1 MIQEFNTALRWIG
14 VAAVVLS
21 GVAAPAFAKDFEITV
36 WSGGTSDPEHY
47 RIDNIK
53 LAAEQ
58 LQREAQAE
66 GKVLKIKIEGRVFN
80 DWDSFKQAFTLA
92 AQSKTGPNI
101 VVTGHEDIAAWS
113 QAGLLR
119 PAEDLVDFDSWPINA
134 IFPNLMNSAKFNGVT
149 YGIPQDAEA
158 RPLFAWIPH
167 LKAIG
172 WSEADIAS
180 LPDRIAKG
188 DYTLYDM
195 LADAKKMQDKG
206 LVAPGYGF
214 YPRNVNGPD
223 FWQFYV
229 AFGGQMTDAQSGK
242 LVFDRAAMT
251 KFYKFFAD
259 AVAMGV
265 TKKNHIG
272 LPIDQWYG
280 EVASGKAGFWHG
292 GTWHYARY
300 TGKEGLK
307 DFFGTVQFGLIPAGE
322 KGGKPTTL
330 THPLVYLVTKQGND
344 DDANIAAQLVTV
356 ASEPRFNL
364 LHAIASA
371 HLAISK
377 AETQIPLYADNRW
390 AAEATKRLLPFATT
404 MPNDAKFGTY
414 WDIMWNGL
422 LAAWT
427 GDKTPDAAAR
437 GAADEAKSRL
447 GDAIIIR

>member
-1 MIQEFNTALRWIG
+1 MIQDFNAALRRMVVTA
-14 VAAVVLS
+14 VALA
-21 GVAAPAFAKDFEITV
+21 GIAAPAFAKDFAITI

-66 GKVLKIKIEGRVFN
+66 GKELKIKIEGRVFN

-92 AQSKTGPNI
+92 AQSNTGPNI

-119 PAEDLVDFDSWPINA
+119 PVEDLVDFDSWPIND

-188 DYTLYDM
+188 QYTLYDM

-229 AFGGQMTDAQSGK
+229 AFGGQMFDAQSGK
-242 LVFDRAAMT
+242 LVFDEAAMT
-251 KFYKFFAD
+251 RFYKFFAD

-272 LPIDQWYG
+272 LPIDQWYA

-307 DFFGTVQFGLIPAGE
+307 DFFGYCSVRPHPGGRKGWQADYAHPSAGLPRHEAG
-322 KGGKPTTL
+322 
-330 THPLVYLVTKQGND
+330 Q
-344 DDANIAAQLVTV
+344 
-356 ASEPRFNL
+356 R
-364 LHAIASA
+364 
-371 HLAISK
+371 
-377 AETQIPLYADNRW
+377 
-390 AAEATKRLLPFATT
+390 
-404 MPNDAKFGTY
+404 
-414 WDIMWNGL
+414 
-422 LAAWT
+422 
-427 GDKTPDAAAR
+427 
-437 GAADEAKSRL
+437 
-447 GDAIIIR
+447 